1 MPTDNTTAPDTKNA
15 PTDEEI
21 RAAAIAKDDAEF
33 VKIIT
38 QRYMYNAEKC
48 LTTPLVGYLLN
59 RLPMPPIK
67 NRAWEAFLIRATRP
81 TTAVDRDGN
90 VVTVNTGEEILIPAT
105 FTLASVMGK
114 ASTNADFCYEVR
126 IKPTKKIDIGGNQE
140 MWEYDLAAKPNPRK
154 RASFGL
160 AAVLGSYAA
169 LPSGAGEGA
178 GDDDIAF

>member
-1 MPTDNTTAPDTKNA
+1 MPTDNATVSDTKSG

-38 QRYMYNAEKC
+38 QRYMYNADKC
-48 LTTPLVGYLLN
+48 KDFPLVGYLLN

-67 NRAWEAFLIRATRP
+67 NRNWDAFLIRATRP
-81 TTAVDRDGN
+81 TKAVDRDGN
-90 VVTVNTGEEILIPAT
+90 VVDVNTNEEILIPAT

-114 ASTNADFCYEVR
+114 ASTNVDFCYEVK
-126 IKPTKKIDIGGNQE
+126 IQPTKKVDIGGNQE

-160 AAVLGSYAA
+160 AAVLGTYAA
-169 LPSGAGEGA
+169 LPAGNADGAS
-178 GDDDIAF
+178 DNDIQF